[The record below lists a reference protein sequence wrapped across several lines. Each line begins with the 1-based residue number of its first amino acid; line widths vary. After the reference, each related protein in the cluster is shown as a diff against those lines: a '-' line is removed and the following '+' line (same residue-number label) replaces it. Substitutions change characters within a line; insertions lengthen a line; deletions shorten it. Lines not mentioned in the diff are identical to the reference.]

1 MFQVPLHKEPGWL
14 WDTIDR
20 WLKTCEAKLK
30 GGDVPEFLRDVVN
43 GDIVSEV
50 DWLKKRLEMEN
61 CAVVFCHNDMQE
73 GNILIRQD
81 DPENNNNDDPQIVVI
96 DFEYCSYNYRSF
108 DIANHFVEWMYDYT
122 AADYPFYKEQV
133 DHYPTKQQRLHFVK
147 AYLEARNSKENPKKI
162 LREVEVFTLA
172 SHFFWGIWGVINAGT
187 SQIPFGYWEYAASRL
202 RHYFEHKKKFTLD
215 MKPLVTSLPT
225 KRKSC
230 SLE

>member
-1 MFQVPLHKEPGWL
+1 MLDLF
-14 WDTIDR
+14 
-20 WLKTCEAKLK
+20 
-30 GGDVPEFLRDVVN
+30 
-43 GDIVSEV
+43 VS
-50 DWLKKRLEMEN
+50 
-61 CAVVFCHNDMQE
+61 
-73 GNILIRQD
+73 
-81 DPENNNNDDPQIVVI
+81 

>member
-96 DFEYCSYNYRSF
+96 GKISRWEIPNRGLPRKSHAIVIKFES
-108 DIANHFVEWMYDYT
+108 
-122 AADYPFYKEQV
+122 
-133 DHYPTKQQRLHFVK
+133 YPTRF
-147 AYLEARNSKENPKKI
+147 R
-162 LREVEVFTLA
+162 
-172 SHFFWGIWGVINAGT
+172 
-187 SQIPFGYWEYAASRL
+187 
-202 RHYFEHKKKFTLD
+202 
-215 MKPLVTSLPT
+215 
-225 KRKSC
+225 
-230 SLE
+230 